1 MIVAFFV
8 LSAILA
14 ISAYFMRSNSW
25 NHILVIT
32 QSLLIGIL
40 VIYEYPNLGQT
51 QFEYFKPD
59 HLGLIFLAVL
69 FIVSLLAAIHYI
81 SYTEKGKV
89 DVRHVS
95 IHNFGTILFNSAIA
109 GVLLTNHF
117 GVLWAFIEITTL
129 AAAILIQHD
138 RNEHSMEATWKY
150 LFVCSM
156 AIAIAFAGILF
167 LGIATNEIST
177 PNFSFEGIKA
187 VVNSVNDTWLK
198 ACFLFIVTGF
208 SVKMGLV
215 PMFNVDIDAK
225 DVSPSPVGAL
235 LSSAML
241 NAGFVAVYRF
251 YEAFAHTSVLPWMNS
266 TLIIIGVLS
275 LFFAAV
281 YMLKVGNIKRL
292 LAYSSMEHAALAMLA
307 FACGGVGYFAA
318 IFHLILHSFVKS
330 TIFLQVGQ
338 MHNIFGS
345 KLDIDIKNYLRV
357 NPIGAIVIVGGF
369 ISIIALPPSG
379 LFISEFMIF
388 QAIFESGRIWLLVL
402 SFILMLFIIYAIS
415 TRILR
420 MTFSNASS
428 QQQLDLNSIRKWES
442 AIQIAVLLAVFYM
455 GFLKPYFLV
464 EFIQL
469 AIASLPQ

>member
-1 MIVAFFV
+1 MIVAFFII
-8 LSAILA
+8 SAILA
-14 ISAYFMRSNSW
+14 IAAFFIRNNTV
-25 NHILVIT
+25 NHVFVIA
-32 QSLLIGIL
+32 QSLVLGVL
-40 VIYEYPNLGQT
+40 VVFEYGYVGQS

-59 HLGLIFLAVL
+59 HLGLIFLTVL
-69 FIVSLLAAIHYI
+69 FVVSLLAAIHYI
-81 SYTEKGKV
+81 SYTAKGKV
-89 DVRHVS
+89 S
-95 IHNFGTILFNSAIA
+95 NKYTATHNFGTIVFNTAIA

-117 GVLWAFIEITTL
+117 GVLWAFIELTTL

-150 LFVCSM
+150 LFVCSI

-167 LGIATNEIST
+167 LGIATNEVAS
-177 PNFSFEGIKA
+177 PDFSFEGIKA
-187 VVNSVNDTWLK
+187 VVNSVNDSWLK

-215 PMFNVDIDAK
+215 PMFNVDVDAK

-235 LSSAML
+235 LSSVML

-251 YEAFAHTSVLPWMNS
+251 YEAFAHTSILSWMNN
-266 TLIIIGVLS
+266 TLIIIGIIS

-292 LAYSSMEHAALAMLA
+292 LAYSSMEHAALVMLA
-307 FACGGVGYFAA
+307 FASGGVGYFAA
-318 IFHLILHSFVKS
+318 IFHLVLHSLVKS

-338 MHNIFGS
+338 LHNIFGS
-345 KLDIDIKNYLRV
+345 KLDIDIKNYLKV
-357 NPIGAIVIVGGF
+357 NPIGAIVLIGGF

-388 QAIFESGRIWLLVL
+388 QSIFQSGRIWLLVL
-402 SFILMLFIIYAIS
+402 SFILILFIIYAIS
-415 TRILR
+415 IRMLS
-420 MTFSNASS
+420 MTFNDGPTE
-428 QQQLDLNSIRKWES
+428 QLDLNSIRKWES
-442 AIQIAVLLAVFYM
+442 VIQIFILISVFYV
-455 GFLKPYFLV
+455 GFLKPQFIV
-464 EFIQL
+464 NMIQL